1 MFNTKPVELL
11 SVSFSTLAVPQT
23 AQLALVGVVVDSA
36 RGSEVVK
43 VKRDIDDTGTKGGV
57 VVAAMDGSAA
67 AISQRKFLYP
77 GRKHNLFF
85 PW

>member
-23 AQLALVGVVVDSA
+23 AQPALVVDSA

-67 AISQRKFLYP
+67 AISQRKFLYS